1 MQSVGICFVSRENWL
16 EYCRISTDIPVGS
29 DYETYLNAVEKFCAQ
44 FAAKGGRA
52 LKIDTQPS
60 ELLAWCNERN
70 MEVNPSSR
78 SHYAAMRMAELDKK

>member
-44 FAAKGGRA
+44 FAAKGGA
-52 LKIDTQPS
+52 
-60 ELLAWCNERN
+60 
-70 MEVNPSSR
+70 R
-78 SHYAAMRMAELDKK
+78 SQD